1 VLKNFK
7 YIYFLPIFIA
17 AISFGAL
24 LGILVINSR
33 KNNQTVQETNPDSQ
47 YISQYQTEQPD
58 LTTEVLVGKT
68 PETVD
73 ETVEENKQGVLE
85 TKEERKVIKFDTALS
100 PDQIT
105 QLESQYNVN
114 FTADSSVNGVYV
126 VQTSS
131 DSNIS
136 ALESSDIVA
145 SVEVDQPV
153 QLLAQTVDWGVSR
166 VGADKIWDKTT
177 GSGIVVAVIDT
188 GVQLDHSDLVNN
200 IGSGYDFVNND
211 INAYDDNGHGTHV
224 AGIIGAVNN
233 GDGTVGPAFGARI
246 MPIKVLNASGYGYLS
261 DVAKGIYYAVD
272 NGARIINLSL
282 GTTQD
287 TFVLREAVR
296 YAGQRGVLVVAAAG
310 NSYGQSCV
318 YPAAYAESICVV
330 ATDKDN
336 KLASF
341 SNVGG
346 ELSAPGVSNYS
357 TYLGNRYAYLSGTSM
372 ATPHISG
379 AAASLYSYCQT
390 CSTTEIRQLLR
401 DTAVDLGAAGRDGL
415 FGYGLVDLVAAVN
428 KLTPITEESTTI
440 PEETTDDVEPVVGT
454 NTPGNSSNTPGNNPK
469 PSAVISQDL
478 VITSPAMN
486 NGNQYRADNSSDIKV
501 LFGLNPTSNSS
512 TLNRI
517 VVHLD
522 NAEVYSTTSQT
533 GEHTLK
539 MENLTNNQYVVKVVA
554 YFNDVGQ
561 QQETFILDL
570 TSLKAREKNNRANP
584 NNAENKKVLGIATQF
599 KY

>member
-7 YIYFLPIFIA
+7 LVYFIPLFVS
-17 AISFGAL
+17 AISLGAL
-24 LGILVINSR
+24 IGILIINNQ
-33 KNNQTVQETNPDSQ
+33 KNNAVVQETNSDSQ

-58 LTTEVLVGKT
+58 LTTEVLVGKV
-68 PETVD
+68 PEVVD
-73 ETVEENKQGVLE
+73 ETVVEDKQGVLE
-85 TKEERKVIKFDTALS
+85 TKEERKVIKFDTVLTS
-100 PDQIT
+100 EQIA
-105 QLESQYNVN
+105 QLETEYSVN
-114 FTADSSVNGVYV
+114 FTSDESVNGVYV
-126 VQTSS
+126 VQTN
-131 DSNIS
+131 SNS
-136 ALESSDIVA
+136 KVTELESNDVVA

-177 GSGIVVAVIDT
+177 GSGVIVAVIDT
-188 GVQLDHSDLVNN
+188 GVQLDHADLSAN
-200 IGSGYDFVNND
+200 IGSGFDFVNND
-211 INAYDDNGHGTHV
+211 NQAYDDNGHGTHV
-224 AGIIGAVNN
+224 AGIVGASNN
-233 GDGTVGPAFGARI
+233 GEGTVGPSNSARL

-287 TFVLREAVR
+287 TVVLREAVR

-310 NSYGQSCV
+310 NSYGQSCM

-346 ELSAPGVSNYS
+346 ELSAPGVSNYA

-379 AAASLYSYCQT
+379 AAATLFSFCSA

-401 DTAVDLGAAGRDGL
+401 DTAVDLGSAGRDGL
-415 FGYGLVDLVAAVN
+415 FGYGLVDLVAAIN
-428 KLTPITEESTTI
+428 KLSPTAEATQTETEEESS
-440 PEETTDDVEPVVGT
+440 EETAEELTTPNPDT
-454 NTPGNSSNTPGNNPK
+454 KPGNETK
-469 PSAVISQDL
+469 PPAVSQDL
-478 VITSPAMN
+478 VITAPSVTG
-486 NGNQYRADNSSDIKV
+486 GNQYKVDSNTDIKV
-501 LFGLNPTSNSS
+501 SFGLQPNSS
-512 TLNRI
+512 SSSLNKI
-517 VVHLD
+517 VMLLD
-522 NAEVYSTTSQT
+522 NSEVYTSTSQS
-533 GEHTLK
+533 GEHILK
-539 MENLTNNQYVVKVVA
+539 MESLTNNQYVVKVIA
-554 YFNDVGQ
+554 SFNAGGQ

-570 TSLKAREKNNRANP
+570 TSLRAREKNNKANP
-584 NNAENKKVLGIATQF
+584 NNAENKKVLGIATTF